1 MGRVVYLLLWRA
13 RGDDIGR
20 ATRRINLTCARV
32 HTNREY
38 TLIRSCFTG
47 ADASRHHAR
56 TAYLAHYLPPE
67 ERSEKTGVSVAFV
80 RLVDVTKRFDERS
93 VIERVSLELC
103 EGQAMALLG
112 PSGCGKTTLLRL
124 IAGLETPDD
133 GEIWIAGRKVAA
145 KGRNTVPPR
154 GRNIGFVFQ
163 DLALWPHLT
172 VAGNLDFVLRSQGW
186 EKRTRKDRVE
196 EVLRMVHMFPH
207 AHKYPSQLSG
217 GEQQRVAIAR
227 AVVARSQLLLLDE
240 PLSNLDS
247 DLKSILLEE
256 LSVLQRRLKL
266 TTLYVTHDKLEAATF
281 ANSVVKM
288 NNGRIDESNLTLMQ
302 GLR

>member
-1 MGRVVYLLLWRA
+1 V
-13 RGDDIGR
+13 
-20 ATRRINLTCARV
+20 
-32 HTNREY
+32 
-38 TLIRSCFTG
+38 S
-47 ADASRHHAR
+47 
-56 TAYLAHYLPPE
+56 
-67 ERSEKTGVSVAFV
+67 GVFV
-80 RLVDVTKRFDERS
+80 RLVDVTKRFDARS
-93 VIERVSLELC
+93 VIERVSLELR

-133 GEIWIAGRKVAA
+133 GEIWIAGQKVAA

-172 VAGNLDFVLRSQGW
+172 VAGNLDFVLRSQQW
-186 EKRTRKDRVE
+186 EKRTRKARIE

-207 AHKYPSQLSG
+207 ADKYPGKLSG

-227 AVVARSQLLLLDE
+227 ALVARSQLLLLDE

-256 LSVLQRRLKL
+256 LSVLQRRLNL
-266 TTLYVTHDKLEAATF
+266 TTLYITHDKLEAATF
-281 ANSVVKM
+281 ANTVVKM
-288 NNGRIDESNLTLMQ
+288 KNGRIDESNLTLMQ
-302 GLR
+302 GVR

>member
-1 MGRVVYLLLWRA
+1 MSGAFLRLL
-13 RGDDIGR
+13 
-20 ATRRINLTCARV
+20 
-32 HTNREY
+32 E
-38 TLIRSCFTG
+38 
-47 ADASRHHAR
+47 
-56 TAYLAHYLPPE
+56 
-67 ERSEKTGVSVAFV
+67 
-80 RLVDVTKRFDERS
+80 VTKRFDERS
-93 VIERVSLELC
+93 VVDCVSLELR
-103 EGQAMALLG
+103 EGQAIALLG

-133 GEIWIAGRKVAA
+133 GEIWIAGQKVAA
-145 KGRNTVPPR
+145 NGRNTVPPR

-172 VAGNLDFVLRSQGW
+172 VAGNLDFVLRSQQW

-207 AHKYPSQLSG
+207 ADKYPSQLSG

-281 ANSVVKM
+281 ADSVVKM
-288 NNGRIDESNLTLMQ
+288 KDGRIDETNLTLMQ
-302 GLR
+302 GVR

>member
-1 MGRVVYLLLWRA
+1 
-13 RGDDIGR
+13 
-20 ATRRINLTCARV
+20 
-32 HTNREY
+32 
-38 TLIRSCFTG
+38 
-47 ADASRHHAR
+47 
-56 TAYLAHYLPPE
+56 
-67 ERSEKTGVSVAFV
+67 VSSAFL
-80 RLVDVTKRFDERS
+80 RLVEVTKRFDESS

-103 EGQAMALLG
+103 EGQAVALLG

-133 GEIWIAGRKVAA
+133 GEIWIAGQKVAA

-172 VAGNLDFVLRSQGW
+172 AAGNLDFVLRSQGW

-217 GEQQRVAIAR
+217 GE
-227 AVVARSQLLLLDE
+227 LDE

-281 ANSVVKM
+281 ADSVVKM

-302 GLR
+302 GVR

>member
-1 MGRVVYLLLWRA
+1 
-13 RGDDIGR
+13 
-20 ATRRINLTCARV
+20 
-32 HTNREY
+32 
-38 TLIRSCFTG
+38 
-47 ADASRHHAR
+47 
-56 TAYLAHYLPPE
+56 
-67 ERSEKTGVSVAFV
+67 VSSAFL
-80 RLVDVTKRFDERS
+80 RLVEVTKRYDESS
-93 VIERVSLELC
+93 VIERASLELC
-103 EGQAMALLG
+103 EGQAVALLG

-133 GEIWIAGRKVAA
+133 GEIWIAGQKVAA

-186 EKRTRKDRVE
+186 ERRTLKDRIN
-196 EVLRMVHMFPH
+196 EVLQMVHMAPH

-281 ANSVVKM
+281 ADSVVRMK
-288 NNGRIDESNLTLMQ
+288 NGRIDESNLTLMQ
-302 GLR
+302 GVR

>member
-1 MGRVVYLLLWRA
+1 MSGAFLRLL
-13 RGDDIGR
+13 
-20 ATRRINLTCARV
+20 
-32 HTNREY
+32 E
-38 TLIRSCFTG
+38 
-47 ADASRHHAR
+47 
-56 TAYLAHYLPPE
+56 
-67 ERSEKTGVSVAFV
+67 
-80 RLVDVTKRFDERS
+80 VTKRFDERS
-93 VIERVSLELC
+93 VIDCVSLELR
-103 EGQAMALLG
+103 EGQAIALLG

-133 GEIWIAGRKVAA
+133 GEIWIAGKKVAA

-186 EKRTRKDRVE
+186 EKRTRKDRIE
-196 EVLRMVHMFPH
+196 EVLRMVHMAPH
-207 AHKYPSQLSG
+207 PDKYPSQLSG

-227 AVVARSQLLLLDE
+227 ALVARSQLLLLDE

-247 DLKSILLEE
+247 DLKSTLLEE

-266 TTLYVTHDKLEAATF
+266 TTLYVTHDQSEAATF
-281 ANSVVKM
+281 ADSIVKM
-288 NNGRIDESNLTLMQ
+288 KNGRIDESNLTLMQ
-302 GLR
+302 GVR

>member
-1 MGRVVYLLLWRA
+1 
-13 RGDDIGR
+13 
-20 ATRRINLTCARV
+20 
-32 HTNREY
+32 
-38 TLIRSCFTG
+38 
-47 ADASRHHAR
+47 
-56 TAYLAHYLPPE
+56 
-67 ERSEKTGVSVAFV
+67 
-80 RLVDVTKRFDERS
+80 
-93 VIERVSLELC
+93 
-103 EGQAMALLG
+103 
-112 PSGCGKTTLLRL
+112 
-124 IAGLETPDD
+124 
-133 GEIWIAGRKVAA
+133 
-145 KGRNTVPPR
+145 
-154 GRNIGFVFQ
+154 VFQ

-186 EKRTRKDRVE
+186 ERRTLKDRIN
-196 EVLRMVHMFPH
+196 EVLQMVHMAPH

-281 ANSVVKM
+281 ADSVVKM
-288 NNGRIDESNLTLMQ
+288 KNGRIDESNLTLMQ
-302 GLR
+302 GVR

>member
-1 MGRVVYLLLWRA
+1 
-13 RGDDIGR
+13 
-20 ATRRINLTCARV
+20 
-32 HTNREY
+32 
-38 TLIRSCFTG
+38 
-47 ADASRHHAR
+47 
-56 TAYLAHYLPPE
+56 
-67 ERSEKTGVSVAFV
+67 
-80 RLVDVTKRFDERS
+80 
-93 VIERVSLELC
+93 
-103 EGQAMALLG
+103 
-112 PSGCGKTTLLRL
+112 LRL

-133 GEIWIAGRKVAA
+133 GEIWIAGQKVAA

-172 VAGNLDFVLRSQGW
+172 AAGNLDFVLRSQGW

-281 ANSVVKM
+281 ADSVVKM
-288 NNGRIDESNLTLMQ
+288 KNGRIDESNLTLMQ
-302 GLR
+302 GVR

>member
-1 MGRVVYLLLWRA
+1 VSGAFLRLL
-13 RGDDIGR
+13 
-20 ATRRINLTCARV
+20 
-32 HTNREY
+32 E
-38 TLIRSCFTG
+38 
-47 ADASRHHAR
+47 
-56 TAYLAHYLPPE
+56 
-67 ERSEKTGVSVAFV
+67 
-80 RLVDVTKRFDERS
+80 VTKRFDERS
-93 VIERVSLELC
+93 VIDCVSLELR

-133 GEIWIAGRKVAA
+133 GEIWIGGQKVAA

-172 VAGNLDFVLRSQGW
+172 VAGNLDFVLRSQRW
-186 EKRTRKDRVE
+186 ERRALKDRIN
-196 EVLRMVHMFPH
+196 EVLQMVHMAPH

-227 AVVARSQLLLLDE
+227 ALVARSQLLLLDE

-247 DLKSILLEE
+247 DLKSTLLEE
-256 LSVLQRRLKL
+256 LSVLQRRLNL
-266 TTLYVTHDKLEAATF
+266 TTLYVTHDKLEATSF
-281 ANSVVKM
+281 ADSIVRMKNGQIGEIVVC
-288 NNGRIDESNLTLMQ
+288 DQSNLNDVR
-302 GLR
+302 GVR

>member
-1 MGRVVYLLLWRA
+1 
-13 RGDDIGR
+13 
-20 ATRRINLTCARV
+20 
-32 HTNREY
+32 
-38 TLIRSCFTG
+38 
-47 ADASRHHAR
+47 
-56 TAYLAHYLPPE
+56 
-67 ERSEKTGVSVAFV
+67 VSGAFV
-80 RLVDVTKRFDERS
+80 KLLEVTKRFGQRS
-93 VIERVSLELC
+93 VIDGVSLELR

-133 GEIWIAGRKVAA
+133 GEIWIGGQEVAV

-186 EKRTRKDRVE
+186 ERRTRKDRID
-196 EVLRMVHMFPH
+196 EVLRMVHMAPH
-207 AHKYPSQLSG
+207 ADKYPSQLSG

-256 LSVLQRRLKL
+256 LSVLQRRLSL
-266 TTLYVTHDKLEAATF
+266 TTLYVTHDKLEASTF
-281 ANSVVKM
+281 ADSIVKM
-288 NNGRIDESNLTLMQ
+288 KNGRIDESNLTLMQ
-302 GLR
+302 GVR